1 MIILVLD
8 TPIVKYMTRNVS
20 VVSGDTVTLTC
31 IGNSY
36 PPPFVSWRRNLEP
49 LRSNPR
55 YKLLSASGIGTLTI
69 QNAQFG
75 DAGKYS
81 CEVQSQLYGTVLS
94 RETATVNVVDGESEQ
109 YIVYALFNLSLC

>member
-1 MIILVLD
+1 
-8 TPIVKYMTRNVS
+8 MTRSVS

-36 PPPFVSWRRNLEP
+36 PPPFVSWKRNLEP

-55 YKLLSASGIGTLTI
+55 YNLLSGSGVGTLTI
-69 QNAQFG
+69 QNAQIG

-81 CEVQSQLYGTVLS
+81 CELQSRLHGTVLS
-94 RETATVNVVDGESEQ
+94 LESTTVNVVDGES
-109 YIVYALFNLSLC
+109 VYLSSSI